1 MSRDHGMITILVCGL
16 VASLLTVVALG
27 VLIVRRW
34 AKRQEERHLW
44 NLRQRKLQSVP
55 RPVFIEDIEAW
66 RRNQQMDLDD

>member
-1 MSRDHGMITILVCGL
+1 MITILICGL

-44 NLRQRKLQSVP
+44 NLRQRKLLNTPQ
-55 RPVFIEDIEAW
+55 PVFIEDIEAW
-66 RRNQQMDLDD
+66 RANQQMDLDD